1 MKIRLILISLLLSYC
16 PSTGINQEVIQI
28 TNLNINS
35 LQNLDSDNETNLD
48 SEFLIINYWASWCL
62 ECIEEHDLLI
72 SLNQIESFNGKV
84 VLISFQ
90 DNVSNSLDFLNKYG
104 YGDLI
109 YLIDNKSEFAINSGV
124 FGVPETHII
133 KEGKIIKKYIGPLSF
148 SDVEEIIILYS

>member
-16 PSTGINQEVIQI
+16 SSTGINQEVIQI

-72 SLNQIESFNGKV
+72 FLNQIESFNGKV

>member
-16 PSTGINQEVIQI
+16 SSTGINQEVIQI

-90 DNVSNSLDFLNKYG
+90 DNVSNSLGFLNKYG

-133 KEGKIIKKYIGPLSF
+133 KKGEIIKKYIGPLSF

>member
-1 MKIRLILISLLLSYC
+1 MKIRLILISPLLSYC
-16 PSTGINQEVIQI
+16 SSTGINQEVIQI

>member
-16 PSTGINQEVIQI
+16 SSTEINQEVIQI

>member
-16 PSTGINQEVIQI
+16 SSTGINQEVIQI

-48 SEFLIINYWASWCL
+48 SDFLIINYWASWCL

>member
-1 MKIRLILISLLLSYC
+1 MKIRLILISFLLSYC
-16 PSTGINQEVIQI
+16 SSTGINQEVIQI
-28 TNLNINS
+28 TNLDINY

-133 KEGKIIKKYIGPLSF
+133 KKGEIIKKYIGPLSF

>member
-16 PSTGINQEVIQI
+16 SSTGINQEVIQI

-148 SDVEEIIILYS
+148 CDVEEIIILYS

>member
-16 PSTGINQEVIQI
+16 SSTGINQEVIQI

-35 LQNLDSDNETNLD
+35 LQYLDSDNETNLD

-133 KEGKIIKKYIGPLSF
+133 KEGKIIRKYIGPLSF

>member
-16 PSTGINQEVIQI
+16 SSTGINQEVIQI

-133 KEGKIIKKYIGPLSF
+133 KKGEIIRKYIGPLSF

>member
-16 PSTGINQEVIQI
+16 SSTGINQEVILI

>member
-1 MKIRLILISLLLSYC
+1 MKIRLILISFLLSYC
-16 PSTGINQEVIQI
+16 SSTGINQEVIQI

-133 KEGKIIKKYIGPLSF
+133 KKGEIIKKYIGPLSF

>member
-16 PSTGINQEVIQI
+16 SSTGINQEVIQI

-35 LQNLDSDNETNLD
+35 LQNLDSDNKTNLD

>member
-16 PSTGINQEVIQI
+16 SSTGINQEVIQI

-90 DNVSNSLDFLNKYG
+90 DSLSNSLDFLNKYG

>member
-1 MKIRLILISLLLSYC
+1 MKIRLILISFLLSYC
-16 PSTGINQEVIQI
+16 SSTGINQEVIQI
-28 TNLNINS
+28 TNLDINS

-104 YGDLI
+104 YGDII
-109 YLIDNKSEFAINSGV
+109 YLIDNKSKFAINSGV

-133 KEGKIIKKYIGPLSF
+133 KDGKIIKKYIGPLSF
-148 SDVEEIIILYS
+148 SDFEEIIILYS

>member
-1 MKIRLILISLLLSYC
+1 
-16 PSTGINQEVIQI
+16 
-28 TNLNINS
+28 
-35 LQNLDSDNETNLD
+35 
-48 SEFLIINYWASWCL
+48 
-62 ECIEEHDLLI
+62 
-72 SLNQIESFNGKV
+72 LNQIESFNGKV

>member
-1 MKIRLILISLLLSYC
+1 MKIRLILISFLLSYC
-16 PSTGINQEVIQI
+16 SSTGINQEVIQI

-133 KEGKIIKKYIGPLSF
+133 KEGKIIRKYIGPLSF

>member
-16 PSTGINQEVIQI
+16 SSTGINQEVIQI

-62 ECIEEHDLLI
+62 ECIQEHDLLI

>member
-16 PSTGINQEVIQI
+16 SSTGINQEVIQI

-35 LQNLDSDNETNLD
+35 LQYLDSDNETNLD

-133 KEGKIIKKYIGPLSF
+133 KKGEIIKKYIGPLSF

>member
-16 PSTGINQEVIQI
+16 SSTGINQEVIQI

-133 KEGKIIKKYIGPLSF
+133 KKGEIIKKYIGPLSF

>member
-1 MKIRLILISLLLSYC
+1 
-16 PSTGINQEVIQI
+16 
-28 TNLNINS
+28 
-35 LQNLDSDNETNLD
+35 
-48 SEFLIINYWASWCL
+48 INYWASWCL

-133 KEGKIIKKYIGPLSF
+133 KKGEIIKKYIGPLSF

>member
-16 PSTGINQEVIQI
+16 SSTGINQEVIQI

-148 SDVEEIIILYS
+148 SDVEEIIIL

>member
-1 MKIRLILISLLLSYC
+1 MKIRLILISLLLSC
-16 PSTGINQEVIQI
+16 CSSTGINQEVIQI

>member
-16 PSTGINQEVIQI
+16 SSTGINQEVIQI

>member
-1 MKIRLILISLLLSYC
+1 MKIRLILISFLLSYC
-16 PSTGINQEVIQI
+16 SSTGINQEVIQI

-133 KEGKIIKKYIGPLSF
+133 KKGEIIRKYIGPLSF

>member
-1 MKIRLILISLLLSYC
+1 MKIKLILISLLLSYC
-16 PSTGINQEVIQI
+16 SSTGINQEVIQI

-133 KEGKIIKKYIGPLSF
+133 KKGEIIKKYIGPLSF

>member
-16 PSTGINQEVIQI
+16 SSTGINQEVIQI

-62 ECIEEHDLLI
+62 ECKEEHDLLI

>member
-16 PSTGINQEVIQI
+16 SSTGINQEVIQI

-133 KEGKIIKKYIGPLSF
+133 KEGEIIKKYIGPLSF

>member
-1 MKIRLILISLLLSYC
+1 MKIRLILISFLLSYC
-16 PSTGINQEVIQI
+16 SSTGINQEVIQI

>member
-16 PSTGINQEVIQI
+16 SSTGINQEVIQI

-133 KEGKIIKKYIGPLSF
+133 KEGKIIKKSIGPLSF
-148 SDVEEIIILYS
+148 SDVAEIIILYS

>member
-16 PSTGINQEVIQI
+16 SSTGVNQEVIQI

-90 DNVSNSLDFLNKYG
+90 DSLSNSLDFLNKYG

>member
-16 PSTGINQEVIQI
+16 SSTGINQEVIQI

-90 DNVSNSLDFLNKYG
+90 DNVSNSIDFLNKYG

-133 KEGKIIKKYIGPLSF
+133 KEGKIIRKYIGPLSF

>member
-16 PSTGINQEVIQI
+16 SSTGINQEVIQI

-133 KEGKIIKKYIGPLSF
+133 KEGKIIRKYIGPLSF

>member
-16 PSTGINQEVIQI
+16 SSTGINQEVIQI

-72 SLNQIESFNGKV
+72 SLNQIESFKGKV

-133 KEGKIIKKYIGPLSF
+133 KKGEIIKKYIGPLSF